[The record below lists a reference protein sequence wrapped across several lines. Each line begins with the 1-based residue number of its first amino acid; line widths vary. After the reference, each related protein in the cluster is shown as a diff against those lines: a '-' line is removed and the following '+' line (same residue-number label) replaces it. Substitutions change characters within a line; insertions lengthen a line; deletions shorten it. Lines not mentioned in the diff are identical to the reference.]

1 MDPGLKSLSRECLA
15 TTFHFPEVAVNQRTS
30 GVLDVEAKT
39 PEFKVTAAAIAPGSG
54 GEKSDPS

>member
-1 MDPGLKSLSRECLA
+1 
-15 TTFHFPEVAVNQRTS
+15 VAVNQRTS